1 MQSNADKFWKTNLIA
16 KLDTLTIVLR
26 TKAAPLTQKQGHD
39 TKASSVFNQSTHTVM
54 KLTCNLQGTN
64 RTDVPAAIRTRP

>member
-39 TKASSVFNQSTHTVM
+39 TKASSVFNQSTHCDETHV
-54 KLTCNLQGTN
+54 
-64 RTDVPAAIRTRP
+64 